1 MLKWRH
7 KQTKELNSPFSN
19 AQSAMIEVIPYND
32 DVTCIKTATEQDGQA
47 IMFVYSFL
55 IGDTLF
61 DAGCGNAIDEF
72 EEFVSKSEINQVYI
86 SHSHEDHVGCLHI
99 FDGKVKIF
107 ATEMT
112 QKDLREPQKIGEFFD
127 FVWGQ
132 PKPVSNISSMPDTF
146 SIGDLTFE
154 VISLPG
160 HAPDMVGFYEP
171 EKRWFFSFDAVPLP
185 SKKKIA
191 MPEENIPQMVAT
203 MEKIRDM
210 DIEILFDSHKGPIE
224 NPRKH
229 IQMRI
234 DYINMIQKEA
244 TALHESGKS
253 IDEIQVAL
261 NLEGPWYLEMTKD
274 RFGIDFFLKSLLFDK
289 AEQ

>member
-7 KQTKELNSPFSN
+7 KQTKELISPFSN
-19 AQSAMIEVIPYND
+19 PQSAMIEIVPYND

-55 IGDTLF
+55 IRNTLF
-61 DAGCGNAIDEF
+61 DAGCGNAVLEF
-72 EEFVSKSEINQVYI
+72 EEFASKNEIDNVYI

-99 FDGKVKIF
+99 FDGKTKIY
-107 ATEMT
+107 ANEMT
-112 QKDLREPQKIGEFFD
+112 QKDLRNPQQIGEFFD

-132 PKPVSNISSMPDTF
+132 PKPILDINTMLDTF
-146 SIGDLTFE
+146 SIGDLSFE
-154 VISLPG
+154 VIPLPG
-160 HAPDMVGFYEP
+160 HAADLIGFYEP
-171 EKRWFFSFDAVPLP
+171 KKRWFFSFDAIPLP

-191 MPEENIPQMVAT
+191 MPEENVPLMVVT

-224 NPRKH
+224 NPREH
-229 IQMRI
+229 IQPRI

-261 NLEGPWYLEMTKD
+261 GLDGPWYLEMTKD
-274 RFGIDFFLKSLLFDK
+274 RFGIDFFLKSVLFDK
-289 AEQ
+289 ADQ